1 MKKVITFLMIL
12 SALGMNGTATAPNDE
27 PAVMPS
33 DQPAQVAEVQTDEV
47 TAEQPPVEVEQ
58 TPAETEQTPVTDDRG
73 QYIGVFSISF
83 YTCDPAENGGSGL
96 TATGRR
102 VEDVVGEC
110 IAADP
115 SVLPYGTKVYIEG
128 IGERTV
134 MDCGGAIKGNKI
146 DVLVATAADV
156 PSYGR
161 ANMDVWLR

>member
-1 MKKVITFLMIL
+1 MKKVITILMIL
-12 SALGMNGTATAPNDE
+12 SAALSVNGTANAPNDE

-33 DQPAQVAEVQTDEV
+33 DPPAQIAEVQADEV
-47 TAEQPPVEVEQ
+47 TAEQP
-58 TPAETEQTPVTDDRG
+58 AEAEQTPVTDDKG
-73 QYIGVFSISF
+73 EYIGVFNISF
-83 YTCDPAENGGSGL
+83 YTCDPAEGSGTGL
-96 TATGRR
+96 TSTGRR

-115 SVLPYGTKVYIEG
+115 SVLPYGTRVYIEG